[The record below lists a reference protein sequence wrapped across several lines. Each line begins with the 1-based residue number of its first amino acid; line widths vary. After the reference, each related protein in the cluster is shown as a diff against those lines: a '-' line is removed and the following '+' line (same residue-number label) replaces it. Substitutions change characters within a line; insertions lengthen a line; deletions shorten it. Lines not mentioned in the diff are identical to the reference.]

1 MDRTENVQT
10 ENVQTDKND
19 TLPPNF
25 RSIINDFTTD
35 LTITFSEYS
44 YLWSKWA
51 SSSVTDDEL
60 QTLFKYCLTVYP
72 ERFFDILYKS
82 DKIFSLED
90 ATNTNFLPCVDF
102 KLLYNC
108 PDITETTKITLWK
121 YLQLILFTI
130 VGCVKDKSNFGD
142 TMNMFEG
149 INEPEFQDKLNET
162 MGGLSDFLKNMT
174 PSQEQVPTDKMPDM
188 ENMQDNLKSL
198 FNGKIGN
205 LAKEMAEEI
214 SGEFSELF
222 GADDMENMKNPQD
235 ILQKLMKNPTKIMG
249 LMQTVS
255 GKLDSMMK
263 NGDISK
269 DDIMK
274 EAGDLMGK
282 MKGMG
287 GQNQFEDM
295 FKNLAKTMG
304 GGARLDTNAL
314 DRMTKQSATKD
325 RMRQKLVAKQQ
336 QPPALIANYSL
347 ENKDDSNYVFKLAGE
362 SAQEK
367 SFIHPDLIKEIM
379 ATDANQ
385 PSSKKKNNNNK
396 KKKNNK

>member
-1 MDRTENVQT
+1 
-10 ENVQTDKND
+10 
-19 TLPPNF
+19 
-25 RSIINDFTTD
+25 
-35 LTITFSEYS
+35 
-44 YLWSKWA
+44 
-51 SSSVTDDEL
+51 
-60 QTLFKYCLTVYP
+60 
-72 ERFFDILYKS
+72 
-82 DKIFSLED
+82 
-90 ATNTNFLPCVDF
+90 
-102 KLLYNC
+102 
-108 PDITETTKITLWK
+108 
-121 YLQLILFTI
+121 
-130 VGCVKDKSNFGD
+130 
-142 TMNMFEG
+142 
-149 INEPEFQDKLNET
+149 
-162 MGGLSDFLKNMT
+162 
-174 PSQEQVPTDKMPDM
+174 
-188 ENMQDNLKSL
+188 
-198 FNGKIGN
+198 
-205 LAKEMAEEI
+205 
-214 SGEFSELF
+214 
-222 GADDMENMKNPQD
+222 
-235 ILQKLMKNPTKIMG
+235 
-249 LMQTVS
+249 
-255 GKLDSMMK
+255 MMK

-314 DRMTKQSATKD
+314 DRMTKQSVTKD